1 MKIQLLSGGGTNNP
15 KEQYLTSFLI
25 NNNLAVDAGALP
37 LALSRQEQLAIRHI
51 FITHSHLDHL
61 AGLPLMLDNVFT
73 EIEQVICV
81 YAIEET
87 VQALRNHI
95 FNNIIWPDFS
105 SFKNSFNVSL
115 QFQEITPGQ
124 ILKIDDLEIIA
135 IPVNHTVPTVGLII
149 KDFNSAV
156 VISGDTTSTED
167 LWNKT
172 KEILDL
178 KAAFIECSYPD
189 RLSDLA
195 LKYGHLSPNLLL
207 TEYKKLSKSIPCFAY
222 HIKPSHFEEVVMEL
236 KMLESERILVANPG
250 QVYDF

>member
-1 MKIQLLSGGGTNNP
+1 MKIQLLSGGGTNP

-73 EIEQVICV
+73 EIEQVIWV
-81 YAIEET
+81 YAIGET

-115 QFQEITPGQ
+115 QFQEIIPNQ
-124 ILKIDDLEIIA
+124 IVEIDELEIIA
-135 IPVNHTVPTVGLII
+135 MPVNHTVPTVGLII
-149 KDFNSAV
+149 KDSSSAIA
-156 VISGDTTSTED
+156 ISGDTTSTEE
-167 LWNKT
+167 LWNKAR
-172 KEILDL
+172 EVLDL

-189 RLSDLA
+189 RLSDIA
-195 LKYGHLSPNLLL
+195 LRYGHLSPNLLL
-207 TEYKKLSKSIPCFAY
+207 AEYKKLSKSIPCFAY

-236 KMLESERILVANPG
+236 KLLESEKIMVANPG
-250 QVYDF
+250 QIYEF

>member
-1 MKIQLLSGGGTNNP
+1 MKIQLLSGGGTNP

-73 EIEQVICV
+73 EIEQVIWV

-115 QFQEITPGQ
+115 QFQEIIPSQ
-124 ILKIDDLEIIA
+124 IVKIDDLEIIA
-135 IPVNHTVPTVGLII
+135 MPVNHTVPTVGLII
-149 KDFNSAV
+149 KDSDSAIA
-156 VISGDTTSTED
+156 ISGDTTSTEE
-167 LWNKT
+167 LWNKARET
-172 KEILDL
+172 LDL

-195 LKYGHLSPNLLL
+195 LRYGHLSPNLLL
-207 TEYKKLSKSIPCFAY
+207 EEYKKLSKSIPCFAY

-236 KMLESERILVANPG
+236 RLLESEKIVVANPG
-250 QVYDF
+250 QIYEF